1 MRVGNI
7 NQQSFGVSY
16 SEIMLRTMNVAK
28 QQKGVVKKAEPT
40 LYAQLL
46 MKDEYFLSDEVN
58 DLLKAN
64 YFSYLINNIKK

>member
-28 QQKGVVKKAEPT
+28 RQKGVVKKAVPS